1 MVKLK
6 EHQKFPMRLN
16 ITLTSG
22 VPGSLAHLSLVI
34 GLQNADTTEKGPIF
48 SPSTLALKKKK
59 NDHSALCSTTQI
71 IGFKTFLKLLC
82 SEIISAWIAFRF

>member
-6 EHQKFPMRLN
+6 EHKQFQMRLN

-22 VPGSLAHLSLVI
+22 VPGSLAHLSSLVI
-34 GLQNADTTEKGPIF
+34 GLQNADRTEKGPIF
-48 SPSTLALKKKK
+48 LLPQHLKKKK
-59 NDHSALCSTTQI
+59 NDQNALCSTTQI